1 MFILFKNSS
10 EESFSLYDFLEDV
23 LTEDTLNNVRLPFEL
38 LVLEI
43 AYVLVSVV
51 FESYCLYRKGYTP
64 GKYIF
69 NMKVVSCKEIS
80 EIATPGHVQVQPG
93 GQLGIKA

>member
-1 MFILFKNSS
+1 
-10 EESFSLYDFLEDV
+10 
-23 LTEDTLNNVRLPFEL
+23 
-38 LVLEI
+38 
-43 AYVLVSVV
+43 
-51 FESYCLYRKGYTP
+51 LYRKGYTP